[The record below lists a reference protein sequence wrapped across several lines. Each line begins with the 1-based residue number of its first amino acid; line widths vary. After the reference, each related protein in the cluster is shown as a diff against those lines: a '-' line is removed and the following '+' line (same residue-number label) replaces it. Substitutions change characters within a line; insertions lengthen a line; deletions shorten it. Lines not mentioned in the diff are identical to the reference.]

1 MAQPHMAQPPAPQQ
15 PARQKSFLRDTL
27 EIVFLALVLYVV
39 IQYAVQTVHV
49 LGSSMYAT
57 LHDNDLLV
65 ASKISYK
72 LHQPQRGDIIVFK
85 PPDEASR
92 DFIKRIIALPG
103 ERVHIANSVVYINGR
118 VLHEPYLPEPWIV
131 NSNWPAS
138 GQDQLIP
145 PNQYFV
151 LGDNRNHSSDS
162 RSFGPV
168 DLDAILGKAEIR
180 IWPLGQVGFL
190 GAKPT
195 LAAGR
200 WSVQRT
206 LVLVK
211 PDGVQRGLVGAII
224 ARLEGRGLKLIGLK
238 MMRITKDVASRHY

>member
-1 MAQPHMAQPPAPQQ
+1 MAQPQMAQPPAPAQ
-15 PARQKSFLRDTL
+15 PPRQKSFLRDTL

-49 LGSSMYAT
+49 LGSSMYST

-72 LHQPQRGDIIVFK
+72 LHPPQRGDIIVFK

-103 ERVHIANSVVYINGR
+103 ERIRISNSVVYINGQ
-118 VLHEPYLPEPWIV
+118 VLQESYLPEKWTY
-131 NSNWPAS
+131 NNNWPAD
-138 GQDQLIP
+138 GQDKLVP
-145 PNQYFV
+145 PGEYFV
-151 LGDNRNHSSDS
+151 MGDNRNHSSDS
-162 RSFGPV
+162 RTFNFIQLSS
-168 DLDAILGKAEIR
+168 ILGKAEVR

-195 LAAGR
+195 LAA
-200 WSVQRT
+200 SQ
-206 LVLVK
+206 
-211 PDGVQRGLVGAII
+211 
-224 ARLEGRGLKLIGLK
+224 
-238 MMRITKDVASRHY
+238 

>member
-1 MAQPHMAQPPAPQQ
+1 MAQSQMAQPPAPAQA
-15 PARQKSFLRDTL
+15 PRQKSFLRDTL

-72 LHQPQRGDIIVFK
+72 LHPPQRGDIIVFK

-92 DFIKRIIALPG
+92 DFIKRIIGLPG
-103 ERVHIANSVVYINGR
+103 ERVHITNSVVYINGQ
-118 VLHEPYLPEPWIV
+118 VLHEPYLPEKWTY

-145 PNQYFV
+145 PDQYFV

-162 RSFGPV
+162 RTFNTIT
-168 DLDAILGKAEIR
+168 LDSILGKAEIR
-180 IWPLGQVGFL
+180 IWPLSQVGFL
-190 GAKPT
+190 GSKPT
-195 LAAGR
+195 LAAG
-200 WSVQRT
+200 
-206 LVLVK
+206 
-211 PDGVQRGLVGAII
+211 P
-224 ARLEGRGLKLIGLK
+224 
-238 MMRITKDVASRHY
+238 

>member
-1 MAQPHMAQPPAPQQ
+1 MAQPHMAQSPAPAQSV
-15 PARQKSFLRDTL
+15 RQKSFLRDTL

-72 LHQPQRGDIIVFK
+72 LHHPQRGDIIVFK

-103 ERVHIANSVVYINGR
+103 ERIRITNSVVYINGQ
-118 VLHEPYLPEPWIV
+118 VLREPYLPEKWTY
-131 NSNWPAS
+131 NNNWPAS
-138 GQDQLIP
+138 GQDQLVP
-145 PNQYFV
+145 PDEYFV
-151 LGDNRNHSSDS
+151 MGDNRNHSSDS
-162 RSFGPV
+162 RTFNFIELSS
-168 DLDAILGKAEIR
+168 ILGKAEVR

-195 LAAGR
+195 LAA
-200 WSVQRT
+200 SQ
-206 LVLVK
+206 
-211 PDGVQRGLVGAII
+211 
-224 ARLEGRGLKLIGLK
+224 
-238 MMRITKDVASRHY
+238 

>member
-92 DFIKRIIALPG
+92 DFIKRIIALPR
-103 ERVHIANSVVYINGR
+103 ERIHIKDSVVYINGQ
-118 VLHEPYLPEPWIV
+118 VLHEPYLPDKWTY
-131 NSNWPAS
+131 NHQSPAS
-138 GQDQLIP
+138 GQDQLLP
-145 PNQYFV
+145 PDDYFV
-151 LGDNRNHSSDS
+151 MGDNRNHSSDS
-162 RSFGPV
+162 RTFNFIELSS
-168 DLDAILGKAEIR
+168 ILG
-180 IWPLGQVGFL
+180 
-190 GAKPT
+190 
-195 LAAGR
+195 
-200 WSVQRT
+200 
-206 LVLVK
+206 
-211 PDGVQRGLVGAII
+211 
-224 ARLEGRGLKLIGLK
+224 
-238 MMRITKDVASRHY
+238 

>member
-1 MAQPHMAQPPAPQQ
+1 MAQSQMAQPPAPARG
-15 PARQKSFLRDTL
+15 PRQKSFLRDTL

-92 DFIKRIIALPG
+92 DFIKRIIGLPG

-118 VLHEPYLPEPWIV
+118 VLNEPYLPERWTY
-131 NSNWPAS
+131 NNNWPAS

-145 PNQYFV
+145 PDQYFV

-162 RSFGPV
+162 RTFNTIT
-168 DLDAILGKAEIR
+168 LDSILGKAEVR
-180 IWPLGQVGFL
+180 IWPLGQLGFL
-190 GAKPT
+190 GGKPT
-195 LAAGR
+195 LAAG
-200 WSVQRT
+200 
-206 LVLVK
+206 
-211 PDGVQRGLVGAII
+211 P
-224 ARLEGRGLKLIGLK
+224 
-238 MMRITKDVASRHY
+238 

>member
-1 MAQPHMAQPPAPQQ
+1 MAQSQMAQPPAPAS
-15 PARQKSFLRDTL
+15 PPRQKSFLRDTL

-49 LGSSMYAT
+49 LGSSMYGT

-72 LHQPQRGDIIVFK
+72 LHAPQRGDIVVFK

-103 ERVHIANSVVYINGR
+103 ERIHISNSVIYINGQ
-118 VLHEPYLPEPWIV
+118 VLREPYLPEKWTY
-131 NSNWPAS
+131 NNNWPAS

-145 PNQYFV
+145 PDQYFV
-151 LGDNRNHSSDS
+151 MGDNRNHSSDS
-162 RSFGPV
+162 RLFGPIE
-168 DLDAILGKAEIR
+168 LGSILGKAEIR
-180 IWPLGQVGFL
+180 IWPLGELGFF

-195 LAAGR
+195 LAAG
-200 WSVQRT
+200 Q
-206 LVLVK
+206 
-211 PDGVQRGLVGAII
+211 
-224 ARLEGRGLKLIGLK
+224 
-238 MMRITKDVASRHY
+238 

>member
-1 MAQPHMAQPPAPQQ
+1 MAQPPAPAQS
-15 PARQKSFLRDTL
+15 ARQKSFLRDTL

-49 LGSSMYAT
+49 LGSSMYST

-72 LHQPQRGDIIVFK
+72 LHQPQRGDIVVFK
-85 PPDEASR
+85 P
-92 DFIKRIIALPG
+92 RIIALPG
-103 ERVHIANSVVYINGR
+103 ERVHIKDSVVYINGQ
-118 VLHEPYLPEPWIV
+118 VLQEPYLPEKWTY
-131 NSNWPAS
+131 NNQWPAS

-200 WSVQRT
+200 
-206 LVLVK
+206 
-211 PDGVQRGLVGAII
+211 
-224 ARLEGRGLKLIGLK
+224 
-238 MMRITKDVASRHY
+238 

>member
-1 MAQPHMAQPPAPQQ
+1 MAQPQMAQPPAPQS
-15 PARQKSFLRDTL
+15 PRQKSFLRDTL

-49 LGSSMYAT
+49 LGSSMYGT

-72 LHQPQRGDIIVFK
+72 LHPPQRGDIIVFK

-92 DFIKRIIALPG
+92 DFIKRVIALPG
-103 ERVHIANSVVYINGR
+103 ERIHITNGVVYINGQ
-118 VLHEPYLPEPWIV
+118 VLHEPYLPEKWTY
-131 NSNWPAS
+131 NNNWPAT
-138 GQDQLIP
+138 GQDQLMP

-151 LGDNRNHSSDS
+151 MGDNRNHSSDS
-162 RSFGPV
+162 RAFGAIE
-168 DLDAILGKAEIR
+168 LGSILGKAEIR

-195 LAAGR
+195 LAA
-200 WSVQRT
+200 S
-206 LVLVK
+206 
-211 PDGVQRGLVGAII
+211 P
-224 ARLEGRGLKLIGLK
+224 
-238 MMRITKDVASRHY
+238 

>member
-1 MAQPHMAQPPAPQQ
+1 MAQSQMAQPPAPASS
-15 PARQKSFLRDTL
+15 PRQKSFLRDTL

-72 LHQPQRGDIIVFK
+72 LHPPQRGDIVVFK

-92 DFIKRIIALPG
+92 DFIKRIVALPG
-103 ERVHIANSVVYINGR
+103 ERIHIKDSVVYINGQ
-118 VLHEPYLPEPWIV
+118 VLHEPYLPETWTY
-131 NSNWPAS
+131 NNQWPAS

-145 PNQYFV
+145 PDEYFV
-151 LGDNRNHSSDS
+151 MGDNRNHSSDS
-162 RSFGPV
+162 RTFGPIE
-168 DLDAILGKAEIR
+168 LNSILGKAEIR
-180 IWPLGQVGFL
+180 IWPLGELGFL

-195 LAAGR
+195 LAAG
-200 WSVQRT
+200 
-206 LVLVK
+206 
-211 PDGVQRGLVGAII
+211 P
-224 ARLEGRGLKLIGLK
+224 
-238 MMRITKDVASRHY
+238 